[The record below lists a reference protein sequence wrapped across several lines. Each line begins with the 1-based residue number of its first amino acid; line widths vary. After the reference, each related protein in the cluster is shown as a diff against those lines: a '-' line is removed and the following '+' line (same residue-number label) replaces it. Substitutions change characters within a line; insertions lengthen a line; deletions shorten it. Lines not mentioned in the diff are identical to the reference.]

1 MGDLEY
7 PPRSGNSRPGIR
19 RFLETETGWTLVLAD
34 LTGEE
39 SNLLFD
45 TLQDWNDQLSHFD
58 LSDQRCDDD
67 PFSP

>member
-1 MGDLEY
+1 M
-7 PPRSGNSRPGIR
+7 
-19 RFLETETGWTLVLAD
+19 VH

-58 LSDQRCDDD
+58 LNDLR
-67 PFSP
+67 